1 MESGAGI
8 KETNNVQR
16 SGDTQDW
23 RLECQQS
30 NGEGSNLVLNN
41 QTLSSLHI
49 ITLRQFE
56 FHRHHTAKKIGSFCI
71 SEQFSDDLLTKK

>member
-49 ITLRQFE
+49 ITPRQFE
-56 FHRHHTAKKIGSFCI
+56 FHRHHTAKKNW
-71 SEQFSDDLLTKK
+71 ELLYK